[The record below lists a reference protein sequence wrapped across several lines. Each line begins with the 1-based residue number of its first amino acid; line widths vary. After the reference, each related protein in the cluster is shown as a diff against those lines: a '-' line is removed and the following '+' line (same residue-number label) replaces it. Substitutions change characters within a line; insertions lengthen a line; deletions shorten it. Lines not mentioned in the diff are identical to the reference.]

1 MADFRDLSD
10 HALSDLLAALRRETL
25 DRADHGRVVQDLQV
39 HQIELEMQ
47 NRELREAQQ
56 ALEESRDTYAD
67 LYDFAPVAYATLTRQ
82 GQVTRMNLTAAE
94 LLGVHRGQTPHLF
107 LAARLAPGDGR
118 VLLCALARVLESGEE
133 EAIEVGL
140 GRPPRPRRDLRLVI
154 RRERRP
160 PPGAVP
166 AQCRCA
172 LFEITEIR
180 QAQAAVLAQQ
190 RFLQSII
197 DGVADPILV
206 IGTDYRILLMNMA
219 ARQAAGA
226 SAATTAGLT
235 CHRATHG
242 SDSPCDS
249 ADHPC
254 PVRQVLAGGT
264 AVTVIHRHR
273 GADGQ
278 PRWIELIGS
287 PLRDATGTVIG
298 VIESARDITAHLA
311 LTERLQEREVQLEH
325 LAQHDPLTGLP
336 NRLLFTDRLHQ
347 AILQAHREHRGV
359 ALLFIDLDGF
369 KSINDSLGHPA
380 GDQVLQQA
388 AARMRALVREG
399 DTVARLGGDEFT
411 IIIGALEQDNDAGL
425 VAHKLIEA
433 FRQPFTVTARSLY
446 VTASI
451 GISLF
456 PQDGTAVDTLIR
468 NADAAMYRAKDQGR
482 DTLRFYTEDMT
493 ARAFAQVA
501 MESDLRQA
509 LARGEFVLH
518 YQPEIELATGRIAGL
533 EALIRWQHPE
543 RGLVGP
549 DQFIPLAES
558 TGLIVPISAWVV
570 RTAAAQMK
578 QWRDQGFLADAAVW
592 VNLSSRD
599 LQNRGLAE
607 AIEGMIR
614 EVGLDPRALAV
625 EITETWIMANPESAA
640 GNIQR
645 LQTLGIE
652 VGIDDFGTGYSSLAA
667 LKQLAVSELKI
678 DRSFVAGLPED
689 AAGCAIARA
698 VIALSQALGIKV
710 VAEGVETQAQADFLK
725 REGCRI
731 AQGYLFSRPL
741 PKTEFAAY
749 VRDQTAALPDLP
761 AVTGGPDAAGP
772 RPR

>member
-1 MADFRDLSD
+1 MAEFRDLSGR
-10 HALSDLLAALRRETL
+10 ALADLLAALRRETV
-25 DRADHGRVVQDLQV
+25 DPADLGHVVQDLQV

-47 NRELREAQQ
+47 NRALREAQQ

-67 LYDFAPVAYATLTRQ
+67 LYDFAPVAYTTVSRL
-82 GQVTRMNLTAAE
+82 GQITRMNLTAAE
-94 LLGVHRGQTPHLF
+94 LLGVSRGQAPHLF
-107 LAARLAPGDGR
+107 LAARLAPGDGH
-118 VLLCALARVLESGEE
+118 VLLSALARVLASGAQ

-140 GRPPRPRRDLRLVI
+140 GRPPQPRRDLRLAI
-154 RRERRP
+154 RRERP
-160 PPGAVP
+160 HPAGAAPV
-166 AQCRCA
+166 QCGCA
-172 LFEITEIR
+172 LFDVTEIR

-206 IGTDYRILLMNMA
+206 IGTDYRILLMNTA
-219 ARQAAGA
+219 AQTAAGA
-226 SAATTAGLT
+226 PTANNAGLT
-235 CHRATHG
+235 CYRASHG
-242 SDSPCDS
+242 RDSPCDS

-264 AVTVIHRHR
+264 AVTVIHRHW

-287 PLRDATGTVIG
+287 PLRDASGAVIG
-298 VIESARDITAHLA
+298 VVESARDITVHRA
-311 LTERLQEREVQLEH
+311 LTEQLQEREVQLEH

-359 ALLFIDLDGF
+359 ALLFVDLDGF

-399 DTVARLGGDEFT
+399 DTVARLGGDEFVL
-411 IIIGALEQDNDAGL
+411 IIGTLEQDNDAGL
-425 VAHKLIEA
+425 VAHKLLKA
-433 FRQPFTVTARSLY
+433 FRQPFTVAGQSLY

-456 PQDGTAVDTLIR
+456 PQDGSEVDTLIR

-501 MESDLRQA
+501 IERDLREA

-533 EALIRWQHPE
+533 EALIRWQHPA
-543 RGLVGP
+543 RGLVAP
-549 DQFIPLAES
+549 DQFIPLAEA

-578 QWRDQGFLADAAVW
+578 QWRDQGLLADAAVW
-592 VNLSSRD
+592 VNLSNRD

-640 GNIQR
+640 GNIR
-645 LQTLGIE
+645 HLQTLGIE

-667 LKQLAVSELKI
+667 LKHLAVCELKI
-678 DRSFVAGLPED
+678 DQSFVAGLPED
-689 AAGCAIARA
+689 TAGCAIARA

-710 VAEGVETQAQADFLK
+710 VAEGVETQTQADFLQ

-741 PKTEFAAY
+741 PAAEFEAY
-749 VRDQTAALPDLP
+749 VRDRTAAAPDP
-761 AVTGGPDAAGP
+761 RAGADGPDAEG
-772 RPR
+772 RQSD

>member
-10 HALSDLLAALRRETL
+10 RSLSDLLATLRRETL
-25 DRADHGRVVQDLQV
+25 DPADHGHVIQDLQV

-47 NRELREAQQ
+47 NRALREAQQ

-67 LYDFAPVAYATLTRQ
+67 LYDFAPVAYATVSRP
-82 GQVTRMNLTAAE
+82 GQITRMNLTAAE
-94 LLGVHRGQTPHLF
+94 LLGVPRGPAPHLF
-107 LAARLAPGDGR
+107 LAARLAPEDGR
-118 VLLCALARVLESGEE
+118 VLLSALARVLASGAE

-140 GRPPRPRRDLRLVI
+140 GRPPQPRRDLRLVI
-154 RRERRP
+154 RRERP
-160 PPGAVP
+160 HPAGAAPV
-166 AQCRCA
+166 QCRCA
-172 LFEITEIR
+172 LFDVTEIR
-180 QAQAAVLAQQ
+180 QAQAAVAAQQ
-190 RFLQSII
+190 RFLQAVI
-197 DGVADPILV
+197 DGVGDPILV
-206 IGTDYRILLMNMA
+206 IGTDYQILLMNAA
-219 ARQAAGA
+219 ARAAAGA
-226 SAATTAGLT
+226 PNLDSAGLT
-235 CHRATHG
+235 CHRASHG
-242 SDSPCDS
+242 RDAPCDGP
-249 ADHPC
+249 DHPC

-264 AVTVIHRHR
+264 AVTVIHRHQ
-273 GADGQ
+273 GADGAS
-278 PRWIELIGS
+278 RWIEMVGS
-287 PLRDATGTVIG
+287 PLHGPTGEIIG
-298 VIESARDITAHLA
+298 VIEASHDITAHLR
-311 LTERLQEREVQLEH
+311 LTEDLKERELQLEH

-336 NRLLFTDRLHQ
+336 NRLLFTDRLQQ
-347 AILQAHREHRGV
+347 AICQAHREHRGV

-380 GDQVLQQA
+380 GDQVLQRA
-388 AARMRALVREG
+388 AARMRALVRES

-411 IIIGALEQDNDAGL
+411 LIIGALEQDNNAGL
-425 VAHKLIEA
+425 VAHKLLAA
-433 FRQPFTVTARSLY
+433 FRQPFAVAGQSLY

-456 PQDGTAVDTLIR
+456 PQDGSEVDTLIR

-493 ARAFAQVA
+493 AHALAQVA

-518 YQPEIELATGRIAGL
+518 YQPQIELATGRIAGL
-533 EALIRWQHPE
+533 EALIRWQHPG
-543 RGLVGP
+543 RGLVAPG
-549 DQFIPLAES
+549 QFIPLAES

-578 QWRDQGFLADAAVW
+578 QWRDQGVLADAAVW
-592 VNLSSRD
+592 VNLSNRD

-645 LQTLGIE
+645 LQALGIE

-667 LKQLAVSELKI
+667 LKHLAVSELKI

-698 VIALSQALGIKV
+698 VIALGQALGLKV

-725 REGCRI
+725 REGCRM

-741 PKTEFAAY
+741 PAAEFEAY
-749 VRDQTAALPDLP
+749 VRDRTAAAPDP
-761 AVTGGPDAAGP
+761 RAGVDGPDAEG
-772 RPR
+772 RQSD

>member
-10 HALSDLLAALRRETL
+10 RSLSDLLAALRRETL
-25 DRADHGRVVQDLQV
+25 DLADHGRVVHDLQV

-47 NRELREAQQ
+47 NRALREAQQ

-67 LYDFAPVAYATLTRQ
+67 LYDFAPVAYATVSRL
-82 GQVTRMNLTAAE
+82 GQITRMNLTAAE
-94 LLGVHRGQTPHLF
+94 LLGVPSGQALHLF

-118 VLLCALARVLESGEE
+118 VLLCALARVLESDEE
-133 EAIEVGL
+133 ETIEVGL
-140 GRPPRPRRDLRLVI
+140 GRPPQPRRDLRLII
-154 RRERRP
+154 RRERP
-160 PPGAVP
+160 LPAGGVP
-166 AQCRCA
+166 VQCRCA
-172 LFEITEIR
+172 LFDVTEIR
-180 QAQAAVLAQQ
+180 RAQAAVLAQQ
-190 RFLQSII
+190 RFLQSVI

-206 IGTDYRILLMNMA
+206 IGTDYRILLMNA
-219 ARQAAGA
+219 AAQAAAGA
-226 SAATTAGLT
+226 PAVNTAGLT
-235 CHRATHG
+235 CYRASHG
-242 SDSPCDS
+242 RDSPCDS

-254 PVRQVLAGGT
+254 PMRQVLADGT
-264 AVTVIHRHR
+264 AVTVIHRHQ

-278 PRWIELIGS
+278 ARWIELIDS
-287 PLRDATGTVIG
+287 PLRDAAGAVIG
-298 VIESARDITAHLA
+298 VIESARDITAHRA
-311 LTERLQEREVQLEH
+311 LTEQLQEREVQLEH

-347 AILQAHREHRGV
+347 AIHLAHREHRAV

-369 KSINDSLGHPA
+369 KSVNDSLGHPA

-399 DTVARLGGDEFT
+399 DTVARLGGDEF
-411 IIIGALEQDNDAGL
+411 ILIIGALEQDNDAGL
-425 VAHKLIEA
+425 VAHKLLAA
-433 FRQPFTVTARSLY
+433 FRQPFAVAGQSLY

-451 GISLF
+451 GISLC
-456 PQDGTAVDTLIR
+456 PQDGTDVDTLIR

-493 ARAFAQVA
+493 ARAFAQIA
-501 MESDLRQA
+501 MERDLREA

-533 EALIRWQHPE
+533 EALIRWQHPG
-543 RGLVGP
+543 RGLVAP

-578 QWRDQGFLADAAVW
+578 QWRDQGLLADAAVW
-592 VNLSSRD
+592 VNLSNRD

-607 AIEGMIR
+607 AIEGMLR

-625 EITETWIMANPESAA
+625 EITETWLMANPESAA

-667 LKQLAVSELKI
+667 LKHLAVSELKI

-710 VAEGVETQAQADFLK
+710 VAEGVETQAQADFLQ

-731 AQGYLFSRPL
+731 AQGYLFSRAL
-741 PKTEFAAY
+741 PAAEFEAY
-749 VRDQTAALPDLP
+749 VRDWIPPQATQSDQK
-761 AVTGGPDAAGP
+761 
-772 RPR
+772 